1 MQPKNGAKCCKN
13 TAIISR
19 RVRFELMT
27 FDYNG
32 IGMCVIL
39 NKYVAAKIIRQRFR
53 IAVTVSR
60 CQICTIMDCSIYI
73 DFLLIV
79 SYNGNKF
86 LKEYDGNEKRRY
98 ARKAG
103 KEKV

>member
-13 TAIISR
+13 TAVISR
-19 RVRFELMT
+19 RVRLELMT

-39 NKYVAAKIIRQRFR
+39 NKYVVAKIIRQRFR

-60 CQICTIMDCSIYI
+60 CQICTIRDCSIYI

-98 ARKAG
+98 G
-103 KEKV
+103 TQTVP